1 MSQAKDD
8 FRRYLEQRRELGEA
22 GLVLD
27 DADLAEAIRAS
38 SRSAPVPRAAR
49 PQSGARRRQTPVAKA
64 PSDEPEVAP
73 ASVPPASNEPK
84 WSRDAPP
91 VPPDGIRIE
100 RADANLFVADPLA
113 DKTLAEIVDLIS
125 ACTKCGLSRGR
136 TNTVPGEGPGDARL
150 MVVGEGPGAN
160 EDAQGRPFVGRA
172 GELLDQIL
180 AAIDCPRATVYIA
193 NVVKCRPPSNRNP
206 ERDEIA
212 ACLPYLHR
220 QIALI
225 APSVILAMG
234 STAALTLLGTRGSLS
249 SLRNKVHHFHGIP
262 LVVTYHPAALL
273 RNPNWKKPTWDDVRI
288 ARRLLAGD
296 G

>member
-27 DADLAEAIRAS
+27 DPEMAEAIRAS
-38 SRSAPVPRAAR
+38 PGGVRESRAAP
-49 PQSGARRRQTPVAKA
+49 PQTGAAQSQTPVAQA
-64 PSDEPEVAP
+64 PKGEPGLEHG
-73 ASVPPASNEPK
+73 SVPPASNEPK

-91 VPPDGIRIE
+91 VPPDGIAIE
-100 RADANLFVADPLA
+100 RPDASLFAADPLA
-113 DKTLAEIVDLIS
+113 DKTLSEIVDLVC

-136 TNTVPGEGPGDARL
+136 TNAVPGEGPGDARL

-180 AAIDCPRATVYIA
+180 AAIDCPRETVYIA

-206 ERDEIA
+206 ERAEIE

-288 ARRLLAGD
+288 ARRLLTGER
-296 G
+296 